1 MSAIATSWLFHFTDS
16 GQKDPSD
23 IFWTTQMLQSGR
35 HFNQALNTFTTI
47 GLHDTKSV
55 HFRFKII
62 SERNKKKKESLNH
75 LTRRPKKG
83 NVSTHTHPDS
93 HRPKHY
99 RLDSN
104 QPELCRRHMQSLHEK
119 STMCTNSSGPLQ
131 LPTIPVTGHPRNP
144 LIHKVS
150 CTFIRHKLIL
160 IVN

>member
-1 MSAIATSWLFHFTDS
+1 MAKKIPLTFSEQLRCCKAEGISIKHSIPLQQLVCMIRNLSILDSKSLVSAI
-16 GQKDPSD
+16 
-23 IFWTTQMLQSGR
+23 
-35 HFNQALNTFTTI
+35 
-47 GLHDTKSV
+47 
-55 HFRFKII
+55 
-62 SERNKKKKESLNH
+62 KKKKSLNH